1 MKLENFH
8 KSITLMSEPEY
19 SAHILAL
26 RNSRYEEKIIHKKKA
41 TKSTKSKSST
51 ARSRSMR
58 KMTTKEL
65 ASTVSKEAREA
76 LMKELM
82 SK

>member
-1 MKLENFH
+1 M
-8 KSITLMSEPEY
+8 TEPEY

-41 TKSTKSKSST
+41 TKNTKSKSST

-58 KMTTKEL
+58 KMSTKEL
-65 ASTVSKEAREA
+65 ASTVSKEAWLA
-76 LMKELM
+76 LVKELM